1 MKKNKVLFIV
11 LLFVFLLWGCGTSDE
26 AENVAGSDQ
35 AETENFASSDLP
47 EVEIVDSDQTGEM
60 SPEDTGGN
68 ESIEEKADGNDH
80 THHPAEENNIVAHEQ
95 EGYCGNTITTIQC
108 HLEDGGN
115 WEKSFWGDDSVVLT
129 DLLLYLDYKDDIC
142 TCMPEYT
149 VDTEFGEEYGI
160 SLAESYAR
168 HGDRQT
174 ALTEEQVEEIREII
188 ERVSEQPDT
197 QALGMN
203 EICLFML

>member
-35 AETENFASSDLP
+35 AETENSVSADLP
-47 EVEIVDSDQTGEM
+47 EVEIADSDQTGEM
-60 SPEDTGGN
+60 LPEDTGGN

-142 TCMPEYT
+142 TCIPEYT
-149 VDTEFGEEYGI
+149 VDTEFGERY
-160 SLAESYAR
+160 
-168 HGDRQT
+168 GDRKS
-174 ALTEEQVEEIREII
+174 V
-188 ERVSEQPDT
+188 V
-197 QALGMN
+197 
-203 EICLFML
+203 